1 MKKLVKLSL
10 FLYSLLL
17 TVNTAVADDKV
28 IGIGFQKGSGLLSV
42 LKAQGTLEKSLSAQ
56 QLKVK
61 WIEFPA
67 GPQLLEALHAGNV
80 DFGLTGAPPPI
91 FAQAAGVDLL
101 YVGAEPASPSAEAIV
116 VAKDSPLKTVAQ
128 LRGKKVAFQKGSSSN
143 LLVLAA
149 LRKAGLSMQDIQPVY
164 LAPADARAAFV
175 SGSIDA
181 WVIWDP
187 YLAAVQHSLPV
198 RVLADHQGL
207 LPANSIY
214 EASRRLAEK
223 SPAALNIILNQLAQ
237 TGAWARAN
245 PQLLAGI
252 IAPQLGLPPAVIE
265 TWQARSRYGVV
276 PVSAD
281 ITARQQEIAD
291 LFYQN
296 KLVPK
301 PVNIRQQVW
310 LWNPK

>member
-1 MKKLVKLSL
+1 
-10 FLYSLLL
+10 
-17 TVNTAVADDKV
+17 
-28 IGIGFQKGSGLLSV
+28 
-42 LKAQGTLEKSLSAQ
+42 
-56 QLKVK
+56 
-61 WIEFPA
+61 
-67 GPQLLEALHAGNV
+67 
-80 DFGLTGAPPPI
+80 
-91 FAQAAGVDLL
+91 
-101 YVGAEPASPSAEAIV
+101 
-116 VAKDSPLKTVAQ
+116 
-128 LRGKKVAFQKGSSSN
+128 

-207 LPANSIY
+207 LPANSFY

-281 ITARQQEIAD
+281 IAARQQEIAD

-296 KLVPK
+296 KLIPK

>member
-17 TVNTAVADDKV
+17 TVTAVADDKV

-128 LRGKKVAFQKGSSSN
+128 LRGKKSPFK
-143 LLVLAA
+143 
-149 LRKAGLSMQDIQPVY
+149 KAPVQ
-164 LAPADARAAFV
+164 
-175 SGSIDA
+175 IC
-181 WVIWDP
+181 WC
-187 YLAAVQHSLPV
+187 
-198 RVLADHQGL
+198 
-207 LPANSIY
+207 
-214 EASRRLAEK
+214 
-223 SPAALNIILNQLAQ
+223 
-237 TGAWARAN
+237 
-245 PQLLAGI
+245 
-252 IAPQLGLPPAVIE
+252 
-265 TWQARSRYGVV
+265 
-276 PVSAD
+276 
-281 ITARQQEIAD
+281 
-291 LFYQN
+291 
-296 KLVPK
+296 
-301 PVNIRQQVW
+301 
-310 LWNPK
+310 